1 MYGQA
6 RKRKPADHDTTRQFE
21 DYKTSIFDF
30 AMGDS
35 YLQEVL
41 PKAGLVYSEKGNL
54 SEVLCKPKILPIKS
68 VSLQKIEEM
77 ERKAKELGQDQD
89 AEQNTLDAIGRNH
102 TDDSENLIRDYG
114 APEGSKTHETNIMK
128 FD

>member
-1 MYGQA
+1 M
-6 RKRKPADHDTTRQFE
+6 
-21 DYKTSIFDF
+21 
-30 AMGDS
+30 
-35 YLQEVL
+35 
-41 PKAGLVYSEKGNL
+41 
-54 SEVLCKPKILPIKS
+54 LCKPKILPIKS

-102 TDDSENLIRDYG
+102 DGDNENLIRDYG